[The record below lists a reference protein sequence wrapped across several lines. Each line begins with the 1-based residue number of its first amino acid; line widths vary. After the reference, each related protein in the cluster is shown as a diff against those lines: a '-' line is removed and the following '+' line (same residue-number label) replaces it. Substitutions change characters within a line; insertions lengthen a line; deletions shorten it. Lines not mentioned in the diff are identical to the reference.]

1 VDELNRLMQVR
12 AVALKRFGEN
22 NIREGAP
29 LATLEDVLVPV
40 YMLHRYQ
47 VEAASKLVGGM
58 DYTFALRG
66 DGQTPTQIVAPAEQ
80 RGALAAV
87 IATLKPEVLALPESL
102 LRIIPPRPPDY
113 ERGREHFKTHTS
125 PAFDALA
132 PAEAAAQHTLRFLFN
147 PERAARL
154 VEFHARNAESPG
166 LEEVLEAIVAATW
179 KTPHGDGLRGQIA
192 NAVDMV
198 VLYDLMALAA
208 NDRASD
214 QVRAIARFKLY
225 ELDRWLDA
233 QMVSRQ
239 PILEPAHV
247 AFASRQIAQFQKDP
261 KKMDLT
267 PPAEPPDGPPIGTD
281 DDWDGWD

>member
-1 VDELNRLMQVR
+1 
-12 AVALKRFGEN
+12 
-22 NIREGAP
+22 
-29 LATLEDVLVPV
+29 
-40 YMLHRYQ
+40 
-47 VEAASKLVGGM
+47 
-58 DYTFALRG
+58 
-66 DGQTPTQIVAPAEQ
+66 
-80 RGALAAV
+80 
-87 IATLKPEVLALPESL
+87 
-102 LRIIPPRPPDY
+102 
-113 ERGREHFKTHTS
+113 
-125 PAFDALA
+125 
-132 PAEAAAQHTLRFLFN
+132 
-147 PERAARL
+147 
-154 VEFHARNAESPG
+154 
-166 LEEVLEAIVAATW
+166 VAATW

-233 QMVSRQ
+233 QMASRQ